1 MTPEQSLKM
10 WHPAS
15 RVQTEATAQLF
26 DVIHSYMKV
35 LCRDNL
41 RFLGD
46 LTKCYQISEGIFV
59 ILQKFPLTQVGD
71 SLLTFS

>member
-10 WHPAS
+10 WRPAS

-26 DVIHSYMKV
+26 DVIHFYMEV

-41 RFLGD
+41 RSLGD
-46 LTKCYQISEGIFV
+46 LTKRYQIAEGIFV
-59 ILQKFPLTQVGD
+59 ILQKFPCIQVGD
-71 SLLTFS
+71 SLLAFS